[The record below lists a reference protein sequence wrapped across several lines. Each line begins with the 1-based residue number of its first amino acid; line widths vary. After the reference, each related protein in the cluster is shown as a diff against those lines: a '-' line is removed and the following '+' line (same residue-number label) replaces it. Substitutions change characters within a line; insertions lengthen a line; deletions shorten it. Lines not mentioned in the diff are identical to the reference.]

1 MPRSGAGPAPSS
13 ARAALEEVGGLATET
28 ITEDFHTSL
37 RIHRRGWRSR
47 FHDEAL
53 VYGIAPR
60 NLEQFLLQR
69 HRWAAGNLAT
79 LRTPDSPLRASR
91 LTWRQRVCYGVGL
104 AEVLTSL
111 QRALLIVVLA
121 VTVGWGRLPIHASA
135 GQFLAEFVPWAVAS
149 TMASLMLSSGRL
161 KLLTAVRFEYYTLPA
176 HLRAV
181 LALVWPDDRFKVTPK
196 TGVDGG
202 GLSWLRLNVPL
213 AVLVAGLGGALVW
226 RGGVQ
231 AGVLPGHHLA
241 LPLLAIITA
250 TALFELARLMV
261 AVLSLTRRRQVRLT
275 YRFRSHLP
283 AAIVG
288 SNQPVTVTDMSVGGC
303 ALQIDAPAISATHLE
318 VDVDFGAL
326 GVRRFA
332 MTDVS
337 ARRAGAGM
345 RVSGRW
351 EPITPEARDALYL
364 ALFVLGPPVRL
375 LDEATVNGAAAQGVA
390 RRLGLGRRVEI
401 AA

>member
-181 LALVWPDDRFKVTPK
+181 LAPSGPT
-196 TGVDGG
+196 TG
-202 GLSWLRLNVPL
+202 SR
-213 AVLVAGLGGALVW
+213 
-226 RGGVQ
+226 
-231 AGVLPGHHLA
+231 
-241 LPLLAIITA
+241 
-250 TALFELARLMV
+250 
-261 AVLSLTRRRQVRLT
+261 
-275 YRFRSHLP
+275 
-283 AAIVG
+283 
-288 SNQPVTVTDMSVGGC
+288 
-303 ALQIDAPAISATHLE
+303 
-318 VDVDFGAL
+318 
-326 GVRRFA
+326 
-332 MTDVS
+332 
-337 ARRAGAGM
+337 
-345 RVSGRW
+345 
-351 EPITPEARDALYL
+351 
-364 ALFVLGPPVRL
+364 
-375 LDEATVNGAAAQGVA
+375 
-390 RRLGLGRRVEI
+390 
-401 AA
+401 

>member
-1 MPRSGAGPAPSS
+1 
-13 ARAALEEVGGLATET
+13 V
-28 ITEDFHTSL
+28 
-37 RIHRRGWRSR
+37 
-47 FHDEAL
+47 
-53 VYGIAPR
+53 
-60 NLEQFLLQR
+60 
-69 HRWAAGNLAT
+69 
-79 LRTPDSPLRASR
+79 
-91 LTWRQRVCYGVGL
+91 
-104 AEVLTSL
+104 
-111 QRALLIVVLA
+111 
-121 VTVGWGRLPIHASA
+121 ASA
-135 GQFLAEFVPWAVAS
+135 E
-149 TMASLMLSSGRL
+149 R
-161 KLLTAVRFEYYTLPA
+161 
-176 HLRAV
+176 
-181 LALVWPDDRFKVTPK
+181 
-196 TGVDGG
+196 
-202 GLSWLRLNVPL
+202 PL

-231 AGVLPGHHLA
+231 AGLVPGRHLA

-275 YRFRSHLP
+275 YRFPSHLP

-288 SNQPVTVTDMSVGGC
+288 SYQPVTVTDMSVGGC
-303 ALQIDAPAISATHLE
+303 ASDRRSAISATQLE
-318 VDVDFGAL
+318 VAVDFGAL

-375 LDEATVNGAAAQGVA
+375 LDETTVNGAAAQGVA